1 MNYADIKTIDVQDG
15 DGIRVSIYV
24 SGCHFHCEGCH
35 NKEAWDFCYGKKFDD
50 STIDYI
56 IDLMDKDYISG
67 LSILGGEPLEIVNQQ
82 GLVPL
87 VKKVKEKFPNKT
99 IWCYTGYK
107 FEEDVLNDMYK
118 KFDFTK
124 DLLENIDIMVDG
136 QFIESKKLVDLK
148 FRGSTNQKKIDVK
161 SSLKQGKVIELKFG
175 DEERYLGKEDSKVFS
190 FYEFK
195 NKKKSENELNNESS
209 MDIIQDNNITE
220 EKDNIIPFKPA
231 YKEEYIEEKIS
242 ADNSFNN
249 NQNEEL

>member
-1 MNYADIKTIDVQDG
+1 MNYADVQDG

-161 SSLKQGKVIELKFG
+161 SSLKHGKAIELKFG

-195 NKKKSENELNNESS
+195 NKKESENGLNNEDSI
-209 MDIIQDNNITE
+209 DISQNNNITY

-242 ADNSFNN
+242 ADSNINNS
-249 NQNEEL
+249 QNEEL